1 MLEHAP
7 LLDSLPWCLFARG
20 MLKLVGKT
28 KEDVAFILTAGT
40 CEFATR
46 QQPHCSGVI
55 VADF

>member
-7 LLDSLPWCLFARG
+7 LLDSLPWCLFAQG
-20 MLKLVGKT
+20 ILELVGKT

-46 QQPHCSGVI
+46 QQAPLFWFNCG
-55 VADF
+55 